1 MWPNLILTKSHF
13 NFKSYIHICN
23 PCKMQADC
31 DRANDSFSNPWV
43 LVVMWIF
50 HLSFLNPMH
59 GMAPHASPL
68 STPLF
73 NVENSNFGDNYVK
86 QQYVPRSVKI

>member
-50 HLSFLNPMH
+50 HLSFLSPINSKDAL
-59 GMAPHASPL
+59 APHASPL
-68 STPLF
+68 STLLF
-73 NVENSNFGDNYVK
+73 NVEIFK
-86 QQYVPRSVKI
+86 FW